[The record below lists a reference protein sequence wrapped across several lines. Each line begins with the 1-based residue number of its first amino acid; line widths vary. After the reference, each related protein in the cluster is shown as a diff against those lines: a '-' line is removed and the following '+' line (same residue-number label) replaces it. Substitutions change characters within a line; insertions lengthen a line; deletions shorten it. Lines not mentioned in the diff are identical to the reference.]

1 MPYPSTTC
9 SPGVAPEPHL
19 FCSRPSDGSG
29 VVAVA
34 GATTNALDRRAHTG
48 WSQRFGHDQTVSD
61 DNKATGPGRKSRTD
75 DDAAVHARVANRALE
90 VVETVVYVG
99 IAALLTIT
107 ALALLVL
114 AGRNVGQLFAA
125 EGAAG
130 VALDVLDTLLL
141 VFIVVE
147 LLYAVRVTL
156 AKRELLAEPFL
167 LVGIIVA
174 IKEIIVLSV
183 KAAEEVGNGAIFED
197 QMWEIGVL
205 GVLVLLLGAT
215 AWMLRR
221 KEREPD
227 EANAGDDTVTPA

>member
-1 MPYPSTTC
+1 
-9 SPGVAPEPHL
+9 
-19 FCSRPSDGSG
+19 

-34 GATTNALDRRAHTG
+34 GATTNALDRRAHSG
-48 WSQRFGHDQTVSD
+48 WSQRFGHDQPVSD
-61 DNKATGPGRKSRTD
+61 DKKATGSGRKSRTD
-75 DDAAVHARVANRALE
+75 HGAAAHARIANRTLE
-90 VVETVVYVG
+90 FAETVVYVS
-99 IAALLTIT
+99 IAALLTLT

-114 AGRNVGQLFAA
+114 AGRNVGALFAA
-125 EGAAG
+125 EGAAD

-147 LLYAVRVTL
+147 LLYAVRITL

-183 KAAEEVGNGAIFED
+183 KAAEEVGNDAIFED
-197 QMWEIGVL
+197 QMLEIGVL

-227 EANAGDDTVTPA
+227 EADQGDGTVSPS

>member
-1 MPYPSTTC
+1 
-9 SPGVAPEPHL
+9 
-19 FCSRPSDGSG
+19 

-34 GATTNALDRRAHTG
+34 GATTSALDRRAHTG

-61 DNKATGPGRKSRTD
+61 DNKATGPGSKSRTD

-90 VVETVVYVG
+90 VAETVVYVG

-125 EGAAG
+125 EGAAA